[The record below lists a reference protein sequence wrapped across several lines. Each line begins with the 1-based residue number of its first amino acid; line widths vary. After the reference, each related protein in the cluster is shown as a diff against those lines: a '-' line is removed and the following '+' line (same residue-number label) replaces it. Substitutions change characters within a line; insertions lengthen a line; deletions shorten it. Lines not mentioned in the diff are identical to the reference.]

1 MPRTPLILLAAVVL
15 TAAVRPVAAQ
25 TPHMDPSRVPG
36 GCPAC
41 HVGHGIPE
49 SLMLAEPVEA
59 VCLQCHGTLADRN
72 AMVTQGLLAGDATP
86 PLLSSVLSQPYLHP
100 METTATSAALAA
112 TSTCTSCHAPHR
124 GSMDAG
130 EAPLGT
136 PKRSP
141 RNPSRFEY
149 ELCESC
155 HGSAGATTQSVTD
168 ISRLL
173 YPGNPSYHPV
183 EAPAAG
189 GSPSVIESL
198 RGGQINCTDCHGNA
212 DPTGPRGPH
221 GSPVQYILRRGY
233 TTTDGPESQ
242 EAYALCYACHDRDKV
257 LHSPSFPEHGEH
269 IVEIGAS
276 CATCHNPHGS
286 VINRALIR
294 FGEETIISGVAP
306 SPSTGRLA
314 FESTGPGSGACY
326 LICHGKDHGPATYGS
341 ASLKRLHRRGLP
353 APVRV
358 QPGRVRPSGGVPGIT
373 GLHPGQNGPQDD
385 PETYGRSPVHGAGP
399 VGRQAP
405 QE

>member
-1 MPRTPLILLAAVVL
+1 MPRAALTLL
-15 TAAVRPVAAQ
+15 TAVLLSAAFPVAAQ

-49 SLMLAEPVEA
+49 SPMLGQPVEA
-59 VCLQCHGTLADRN
+59 TCLQCHGTLSDRN
-72 AMVTQGLLAGDATP
+72 AMVTRNMLAGDATP
-86 PLLSSVLSQPYLHP
+86 PLLSSALSQPYVHP
-100 METTATSAALAA
+100 METGATSASLAT

-124 GSMDAG
+124 GSLDAG
-130 EAPLGT
+130 EVPPGA

-155 HGSAGATTQSVTD
+155 HGRAGVTTQDVTD

-183 EAPAAG
+183 EAPAAET
-189 GSPSVIESL
+189 SPSVIDSL
-198 RGGQINCTDCHGNA
+198 KGGQINCTDCHGNA
-212 DPTGPRGPH
+212 DPTGAAGPH
-221 GSPVQYILRRGY
+221 GSPVQYILRRSY
-233 TTTDGPESQ
+233 NTTDGPESE
-242 EAYALCYACHDRDKV
+242 EAYALCYGCHDRDKI
-257 LHSPSFPEHGEH
+257 LSSAAFPEHGEH
-269 IVEIGAS
+269 IQEIGAS

-294 FGEETIISGVAP
+294 FGEETIVSGVAP

-341 ASLKRLHRRGLP
+341 ASLERLHRRSPPSP
-353 APVRV
+353 ARIPS
-358 QPGRVRPSGGVPGIT
+358 GRVRPSGGSAGVPGVQ
-373 GLHPGQNGPQDD
+373 PGQHDPQDH
-385 PETYGRSPVHGAGP
+385 PQPYRRPPVHDAAP
-399 VGRQAP
+399 VDQQTP